1 MRLQQ
6 IQKMAKGMGV
16 NPYRTKK
23 TDLIRMIQ
31 REENNIDCY
40 GTDRVGYCQE
50 EGCSWRSDCFSL
62 NNSHPEGR

>member
-1 MRLQQ
+1 MRLHE

-16 NPYRTKK
+16 KTYKTKK
-23 TDLIRMIQ
+23 TELIRMIQ

-50 EGCSWRSDCFSL
+50 DSCWWRTDCLAL
-62 NNSHPEGR
+62 NNHHPTGV

>member
-1 MRLQQ
+1 MKLQE

-16 NPYRTKK
+16 RTYKTKK
-23 TDLIRMIQ
+23 ADLIRMIQ

-50 EGCSWRSDCFSL
+50 ESCSWRIDCVAL
-62 NNSHPEGR
+62 NNHHPAGM